1 VTGLLHTV
9 IGVRGLAREPDQQA
23 DVSGYGEV
31 VTSTTS
37 QSDPV
42 ASPLDEV
49 PSGDESSLTEAP
61 EPAPVTVADPPDSP
75 VTVVDAP
82 DSPVTVVDPPES
94 PVTVAEPPD
103 GSVVETGDA
112 TGTEAPEEPA
122 DAPTGPPEPPGVDGP
137 EAEPVL
143 PRPRRPRWAIALIAV
158 GTVIILLAAGTYATL
173 VGLGQRYDK
182 ALPKAPL
189 LDPSARAQAANPG
202 DAITGPLNFLM
213 LGSDARPMD
222 TELGQRSDTI
232 IILHIPAS
240 LDRAYLIS
248 IPRDLRVHIPADPDT
263 GFHGSHEKINGAFS
277 YGGGGIGGFQLVSK
291 TITELMGVKFDGA
304 AIVDFLGFHIVVDQL
319 GGVRMC
325 VDEET
330 KSIHTGVVFEPG
342 CQHMTGWQALDYVRQ
357 RETLPNGDYDR
368 QRHQQQFLRA
378 ILQEARNQ
386 GLVRNPVKLDQFV
399 RSIEGSMVVD
409 TNGVS
414 VVDLAFALRNVT
426 PSTIVGVRLPSHP
439 EYIGGISY
447 VLADEGAPSLYQ
459 AIAQDTLD
467 NWVTDHPEWVNP
479 V

>member
-1 VTGLLHTV
+1 M
-9 IGVRGLAREPDQQA
+9 REKSAQRA
-23 DVSGYGEV
+23 GRFA
-31 VTSTTS
+31 TSTTS

-42 ASPLDEV
+42 APSHDEGA
-49 PSGDESSLTEAP
+49 SGGESLLTEP
-61 EPAPVTVADPPDSP
+61 VIEPDTEPATEEETPESAGAVADPPVDGTEGAAP
-75 VTVVDAP
+75 VA
-82 DSPVTVVDPPES
+82 
-94 PVTVAEPPD
+94 
-103 GSVVETGDA
+103 VEE
-112 TGTEAPEEPA
+112 TEAPPEIA
-122 DAPTGPPEPPGVDGP
+122 DGPTEPPEPPGVEAP
-137 EAEPVL
+137 EAEPA
-143 PRPRRPRWAIALIAV
+143 PARRRRPRWAIALVAI
-158 GTVIILLAAGTYATL
+158 GTVIVLLAGGTYAVVVSL
-173 VGLGQRYDK
+173 AHRYDT

-189 LDPSARAQAANPG
+189 LDPSARAQPVTDNPG

-222 TELGQRSDTI
+222 NTLGQRSDTI

-248 IPRDLRVHIPADPDT
+248 IPRDLLVHIPEDPDT
-263 GFHGSHEKINGAFS
+263 GFRGTHEKINGAFS

-319 GGVRMC
+319 GGVTMC
-325 VDEET
+325 VDVKT
-330 KSIHTGVVFEPG
+330 TSIHTGVVFQPG
-342 CQHMTGWQALDYVRQ
+342 CQHMSGWQALDYVRQ

-378 ILQEARNQ
+378 ILQKARNQ
-386 GLVRNPVKLDQFV
+386 GMVRNPVKLDQFV

-414 VVDLAFALRNVT
+414 VVDLALALRTVT
-426 PSTIVGVRLPSHP
+426 PSTMVGIRLPSHP

-447 VLADEGAPSLYQ
+447 VLADDDATSLYQ

-479 V
+479 T